1 MLKKIFTH
9 SFLYAIG
16 PQIPRIASIFIL
28 PLTTAYL
35 TPKDYGISALLMAYT
50 GGISALKDLGIIIL
64 LVNYFYQRKL
74 KWKLL
79 WRRIYGYILLWSP
92 IYLLIQSIVIYLALP
107 NDEIGNL
114 YTIIII
120 YSITNLIFDYPI
132 LFASRYLQF
141 SQRPLPIALITAL
154 VGLVAIILNYITIVK
169 FKMGYM
175 GWIVSS
181 FIASFIS
188 FVFYGYYTFINLRL
202 WPVFKVQF
210 NHIKKILKIS
220 LPIIPHNYSSYLLNT
235 SDRLILDLYNIN
247 VTQLGKYNLAYS
259 FGSYF
264 EVFTTA
270 VGMAVSP
277 MYAQIFSNY
286 SNNKNEVIKKFT
298 YLLQLI
304 FLTIGFLA
312 SIWINEIFNFLIKN
326 NELKEAYIYVPI
338 ILMSF
343 VAKPF
348 YWSSINLLIFH
359 AQTKKLWKIT
369 FVGGIL
375 NILLNLLFIPIGGIW
390 AAVINTFITNT
401 FINFIG
407 GSLKDVKKLGHT
419 NFNEIIWI
427 GILLLLTF
435 ISIFIIK
442 LSILY
447 KLIISFTLVTIFSFK
462 IIKLKN
468 KITF

>member
-50 GGISALKDLGIIIL
+50 GAISALKDLGIIIL

-92 IYLLIQSIVIYLALP
+92 IYLLIQSIIIYLALP

-114 YTIIII
+114 SAIIII
-120 YSITNLIFDYPI
+120 YSISNLIFDYPI

-141 SQRPLPIALITAL
+141 SQKPLPIALITAL

-247 VTQLGKYNLAYS
+247 ITQLGKYNLAYS

-270 VGMAVSP
+270 VGMAVGP
-277 MYAQIFSNY
+277 IYAQIFSNN
-286 SNNKNEVIKKFT
+286 SIDKNEIIKKFT
-298 YLLQLI
+298 YLLQYI
-304 FLTIGFLA
+304 FIAIAFLA
-312 SIWINEIFNFLIKN
+312 SLWIYEIFNLLISSQD
-326 NELKEAYIYVPI
+326 LKEAYLYCPI
-338 ILMSF
+338 LIMSF
-343 VAKPF
+343 AAKPF
-348 YWSSINLLIFH
+348 YWSSINLLIYH
-359 AQTKKLWKIT
+359 TKTNKLWRIT
-369 FVGGIL
+369 FIGGVI
-375 NILLNLLFIPIGGIW
+375 NILLNIILIPIFGIW
-390 AAVINTFITNT
+390 AAVINTFITNM

-407 GSLKDVKKLGHT
+407 GQLKEVKQLGRKNYNESLWVIL
-419 NFNEIIWI
+419 IIVLT
-427 GILLLLTF
+427 ILS
-435 ISIFIIK
+435 IIFIK
-442 LSILY
+442 QSILN
-447 KLIISFTLVTIFSFK
+447 KLIISFIFVIIITIK
-462 IIKLKN
+462 IKFLSTELN
-468 KITF
+468 N